1 MENKK
6 NVTFT
11 AELTVDTNETEFVK
25 CIGMSEEEVDILA
38 EKYKALVRE
47 TLDEKKRNKADF
59 LFSLTAK
66 ELFLVASV
74 GAETCINN
82 AAKDVLN
89 QAINEDDHEI
99 IAKFKK
105 GMQDDMDKNPME
117 KLMSMLS
124 EMQEGMM
131 KDEQED
137 DDLSD
142 TLDISMN

>member
-25 CIGMSEEEVDILA
+25 CIGMSEEEVDILT

-47 TLDEKKRNKADF
+47 TLDEKKKNKADF
-59 LFSLTAK
+59 LLSLTAK
-66 ELFLVASV
+66 ELLLVASV
-74 GAETCINN
+74 GADTCINN

-99 IAKFKK
+99 IAKFKQ
-105 GMQDDMDKNPME
+105 GMEDDLAKNPME
-117 KLMSMLS
+117 KLMSILS
-124 EMQEGMM
+124 EMQE
-131 KDEQED
+131 DEEED